1 MSLKADDRNRTC
13 NPLITN
19 QELYLLSYISKTE
32 YIGLEPIRRLLDYS
46 QFSKLL
52 PYQLGLILHNER
64 GGNWTHDTFVLYG
77 RNGEW
82 RIWTLGGL
90 PLNGFQDRRNK
101 PLCQLPKYA
110 VPRRGLLRI
119 VLRYLDSVLLNRY
132 NLHERRI
139 NFIVKTHLW
148 YSESNRNCNIISVM
162 T

>member
-64 GGNWTHDTFVLYG
+64 GGNWTHDTLIKSQVPYLLATRSYYVVKDKTVA
-77 RNGEW
+77 
-82 RIWTLGGL
+82 RIERTIMELQSTAL
-90 PLNGFQDRRNK
+90 PLCYTVETGSEGFEPSEGCPSTVFKTAAISHSANS
-101 PLCQLPKYA
+101 PNTLCLEE
-110 VPRRGLLRI
+110 G
-119 VLRYLDSVLLNRY
+119 
-132 NLHERRI
+132 
-139 NFIVKTHLW
+139 
-148 YSESNRNCNIISVM
+148 C
-162 T
+162 